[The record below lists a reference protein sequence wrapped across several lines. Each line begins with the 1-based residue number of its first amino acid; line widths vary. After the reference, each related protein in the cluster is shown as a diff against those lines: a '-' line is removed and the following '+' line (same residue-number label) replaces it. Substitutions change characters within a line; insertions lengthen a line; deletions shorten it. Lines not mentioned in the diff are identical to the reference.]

1 MRIRKPNFYIDSFRN
16 TPRILANDIA
26 ICLSS
31 PSVQEIIDEVSKKYY
46 LPAFQNNRR
55 EENRLLANQV
65 ATVFFK
71 TADIDLALSSVKPM
85 EASDEILA
93 DWKNEIKNLRA
104 FHLVKDAIVD
114 MMRELHDQEC
124 ADRVEN
130 TVSEAILNT
139 TIESGRN
146 HDASKPLDAI
156 KGIQTICAYV
166 PLSHEKSDHADVFT
180 TFWSDRSNSTTIK
193 PSKEFLEFLK
203 LANISTSEW
212 KDAVLEIHD
221 VDLEG
226 SLDDDAFTFEI
237 ERVHAWQKT
246 HQDADDSKPSL
257 VDVEELVY
265 AIDNC
270 PFGFTPLV
278 SFSMPIEELVH
289 RDWNEP
295 IKLTGGILGLH
306 DFINGSGDPLRFE
319 GEIELSPTIS
329 NMMAAGARANDIASV
344 HGFVDQSFKSLVE
357 DITPERRLAM

>member
-1 MRIRKPNFYIDSFRN
+1 MRIKKPYFYIDSFRN
-16 TPRILANDIA
+16 TPRILGSDIS

-31 PSVQEIIDEVSKKYY
+31 PSVQEIIAEVSKKYCV
-46 LPAFQNNRR
+46 PAFQNNKG
-55 EENRLLANQV
+55 EFNTSLANQV

-71 TADIDLALSSVKPM
+71 TADKDLALSSIKPVD
-85 EASDEILA
+85 ASEEVLA
-93 DWKNEIKNLRA
+93 EWKAEIKNLRA

-114 MMRELHDQEC
+114 MMRELHAQEC
-124 ADRVEN
+124 FDRIDR
-130 TVSEAILNT
+130 TVSEAILNS
-139 TIESGRN
+139 TIEAGKQ
-146 HDASKPLDAI
+146 HDVSKPLDAI

-166 PLSHEKSDHADVFT
+166 PLSHEKSDPVDVFT
-180 TFWSDRSNSTTIK
+180 TFWSDRNNSTTIK
-193 PSKEFLEFLK
+193 PDREFLEFLRI
-203 LANISTSEW
+203 ANISTNEW

-221 VDLEG
+221 IDLEG
-226 SLDDDAFTFEI
+226 NLDDDAFTFEI
-237 ERVHAWQKT
+237 ERVQAWRKA
-246 HQDADDSKPSL
+246 HQDADDTKPAL

-319 GEIELSPTIS
+319 GEVQISPTIA
-329 NMMAAGARANDIASV
+329 NMMVAGARENDIASV
-344 HGFVDQSFKSLVE
+344 HGFVEQSFKSQIE
-357 DITPERRLAM
+357 DISPERGLSM